1 MTVLFYPF
9 FVYLQDSPSFLF
21 LSTGQVPAN
30 IMYLSMIISVRF
42 IFVVPL
48 LIMYVRHYY
57 SPVVVRPV
65 FCILLSFFYLFF
77 FFFFWSCRRF
87 YIKWSLFSVALFFTL
102 LSFLDLPLSIFFF
115 VLCMYCMNIRL
126 MYVCYGLTYYHNSSS
141 SFGCFNCDDECCN
154 CACTYHR
161 APNYPLAAVLALWLY
176 IF

>member
-1 MTVLFYPF
+1 MMTVLFYPF

-65 FCILLSFFYLFF
+65 FCIFFPFDTFF
-77 FFFFWSCRRF
+77 FF
-87 YIKWSLFSVALFFTL
+87 LVL
-102 LSFLDLPLSIFFF
+102 LSLLHKMVIILGRS
-115 VLCMYCMNIRL
+115 LL
-126 MYVCYGLTYYHNSSS
+126 HLT
-141 SFGCFNCDDECCN
+141 
-154 CACTYHR
+154 
-161 APNYPLAAVLALWLY
+161 
-176 IF
+176 